1 MSHNF
6 SLKNHDDTRLY
17 LIKEIGEG
25 RIYATYEDIQNN
37 TNEHNLFSCD
47 NCNLVSK
54 DHKQILITR
63 AELCDHDNHIRC
75 RLCCEAANNLSKY
88 FDDILGLGEEF

>member
-1 MSHNF
+1 MQSIN
-6 SLKNHDDTRLY
+6 LDNTRLY

-25 RIYATYEDIQNN
+25 RVFTTYEDIQNN
-37 TNEHNLFSCD
+37 TNEHNLFCCD
-47 NCNLVSK
+47 NCSIR
-54 DHKQILITR
+54 DHKQQLITR
-63 AELCDHDNHIRC
+63 AELCNHDNHIRC